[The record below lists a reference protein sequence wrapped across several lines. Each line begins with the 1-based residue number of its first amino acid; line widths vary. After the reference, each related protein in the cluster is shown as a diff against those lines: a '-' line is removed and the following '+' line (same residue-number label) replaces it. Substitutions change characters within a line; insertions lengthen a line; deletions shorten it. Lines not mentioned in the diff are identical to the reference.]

1 MEIAMAT
8 ILVVDDEP
16 SIRTL
21 LSGYL
26 SSRGYRV
33 RLAAEGLDALALV
46 DQESP
51 DLIVLDIHMPGLN
64 GIEVLKRLRAKNY
77 TGGVILLTGSPD
89 ERVLQEGLDL
99 GAIEIL
105 GKPWDRNRLELAVQ
119 SGCIRSAP

>member
-1 MEIAMAT
+1 MT

-16 SIRTL
+16 QIRAL

-33 RLAAEGLDALALV
+33 HVASEGLHALALV
-46 DQESP
+46 DQEPP
-51 DLIVLDIHMPGLN
+51 DLIVLDIHMPGMN

-77 TGGVILLTGSPD
+77 VGGVILLTSSPD
-89 ERVLQEGLDL
+89 ERLLQDGLDL

-105 GKPWDRNRLELAVQ
+105 GKPADLNRLELTVQ
-119 SGCIRSAP
+119 IASADQSPLIV

>member
-1 MEIAMAT
+1 MT

-16 SIRTL
+16 QIRAL

-33 RLAAEGLDALALV
+33 RLASEGLHALALV
-46 DQESP
+46 DQEPP
-51 DLIVLDIHMPGLN
+51 DLIVLDIHMPGMN

-77 TGGVILLTGSPD
+77 AGGVILLTSSPD
-89 ERVLQEGLDL
+89 ERLRQEGLDL

-105 GKPWDRNRLELAVQ
+105 GKPVDLKRFEWTVQ
-119 SGCIRSAP
+119 LGCIRTEP

>member
-1 MEIAMAT
+1 MAT

-33 RLAAEGLDALALV
+33 HVASEGLHALALV

-77 TGGVILLTGSPD
+77 TGGVILMTASPD